1 MGTLQLRPSLELGP
15 AKRTV
20 CLPAG
25 MAVTCGGTSY
35 RSPNLDSSET
45 EVEGRDVKSEVGA
58 GSVAAFRFHL
68 AV

>member
-1 MGTLQLRPSLELGP
+1 MTREGTPSSGPSL
-15 AKRTV
+15 
-20 CLPAG
+20 
-25 MAVTCGGTSY
+25 
-35 RSPNLDSSET
+35 DSFET